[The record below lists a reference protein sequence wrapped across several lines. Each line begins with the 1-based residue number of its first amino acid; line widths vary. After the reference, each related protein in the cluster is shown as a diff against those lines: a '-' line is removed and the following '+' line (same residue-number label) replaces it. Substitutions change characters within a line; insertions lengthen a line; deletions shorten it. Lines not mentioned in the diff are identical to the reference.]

1 MKQPGFPITP
11 ALLVCAGFP
20 FIFVLAPDG
29 IPTVYAACVGAP
41 VNGTVI
47 NLVIAQC
54 RNCAAFDTQDENIS
68 VSNCSVTKTIGK
80 CEITGSVTLSISGQ
94 CDVLWNRSCFT
105 PCVGDP
111 VLALAGPATSRTIST
126 VLDCGADQDLMDIQ
140 LLPSMGQNNTK
151 MCNCIPV
158 GAPFQGDPIYSG
170 QGTCDLPGR

>member
-11 ALLVCAGFP
+11 ALLVCAAFP

-29 IPTVYAACVGAP
+29 IPTVYAGCVGAP

-47 NLVIAQC
+47 NLVIEQC

-94 CDVLWNRSCFT
+94 CDVLWDKFCGMRCGFS
-105 PCVGDP
+105 PA
-111 VLALAGPATSRTIST
+111 LALAGPATNQTIST
-126 VLDCGADQDLMDIQ
+126 TLDCSLDQEFMDISLIQ
-140 LLPSMGQNNTK
+140 SLGEIGTQD
-151 MCNCIPV
+151 CNCTPA
-158 GAPFQGDPIYSG
+158 GTNQGQPLYSG
-170 QGTCDLPGR
+170 QGTCDLPGP